1 MLQHSGYIKF
11 KNRFCVPVQVQMY
24 QTANFTKLKIE
35 SPSQANRGGSDLQ
48 ICSQMPVE
56 ATSPWTWGQWPS
68 ALHGVPVQLPAY
80 TVPISTAWW
89 QRKQGVSNLPK
100 VFTQQRP
107 GQELNTH
114 STSTVLMPYHL
125 CQCHPKLYK
134 SSPTTLLTWNSK
146 LCWPLSESRCFVT
159 LYPGLPIFTNRLMS
173 TRGFSGAGCAG
184 ASLASLAALCALYPP
199 CRM

>member
-1 MLQHSGYIKF
+1 MTMKIVMLQHSGYIKF

-35 SPSQANRGGSDLQ
+35 SPSQANSGGSDLQ

-80 TVPISTAWW
+80 PVPISTAWW

-114 STSTVLMPYHL
+114 LHLQYWCPTICVSATLNFTKAAQQHYLLEIASSAGHFLNHAVL
-125 CQCHPKLYK
+125 
-134 SSPTTLLTWNSK
+134 
-146 LCWPLSESRCFVT
+146 
-159 LYPGLPIFTNRLMS
+159 
-173 TRGFSGAGCAG
+173 
-184 ASLASLAALCALYPP
+184 
-199 CRM
+199 